1 MIFVKKQLGKGYKPF
16 RRSFGSGSISVSMEE
31 TEWGGR
37 DELEIEEMKRMAW
50 KRGVRRKRERSS
62 PENREEFAGKEKSE
76 R

>member
-1 MIFVKKQLGKGYKPF
+1 
-16 RRSFGSGSISVSMEE
+16 MEE
-31 TEWGGR
+31 MEWGGR